1 MADLDKTVE
10 KLENL
15 KESKMNILGFKF
27 TPVTLGATIAGIGS
41 FIGTLYVGFTMWN
54 TFQSME
60 AFLGDFVEVEEH
72 MVMVTSELQL
82 IEEEFKALK
91 EVDGA
96 MNEVVTTQVNSLK
109 EMTGQL
115 QGDMHDIKME
125 LREDVAKVQDM
136 MDKQDERNRGNVD
149 TVRDLLNTF
158 DLKMSEKIDRF
169 ETKVEG
175 QMNNLD
181 ENLNKKIQRALD
193 NPLAGN

>member
-10 KLENL
+10 KFENL

-27 TPVTLGATIAGIGS
+27 TPVTLGATLAGISS
-41 FIGTLYVGFTMWN
+41 FIGALYVLFTMWN

-72 MVMVTSELQL
+72 MAMVTSELKL

>member
-10 KLENL
+10 RLETL

-27 TPVTLGATIAGIGS
+27 TPVTLGATLAGISS
-41 FIGTLYVGFTMWN
+41 FIGALYVLFTMWN

-72 MVMVTSELQL
+72 MAMVTSELKL